1 MFQELGSMRHGCCTL
16 VWIMGTEM
24 FLAKNLT
31 THDIFL
37 SDKYGHQGGLKPLKI
52 LITED
57 KIYLLQ
63 TCAIL

>member
-37 SDKYGHQGGLKPLKI
+37 SDKYGHQGGLKSDGRDTHKHFKELG
-52 LITED
+52 TF
-57 KIYLLQ
+57 
-63 TCAIL
+63 